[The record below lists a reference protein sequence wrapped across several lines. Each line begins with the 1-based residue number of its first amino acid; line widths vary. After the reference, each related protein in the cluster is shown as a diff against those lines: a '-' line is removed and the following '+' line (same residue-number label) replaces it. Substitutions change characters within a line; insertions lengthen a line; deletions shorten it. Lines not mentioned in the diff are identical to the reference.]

1 VEKDCNDLEGSGL
14 TNIDIDGFGQKEVYC
29 DNGWVVVM
37 RRYNS
42 TMSFHRNWNA
52 YKVGFGDPREQFWIG
67 NDALY
72 ALTNQGDYSMQ
83 IDMLSCDGNT
93 YYVRWNL
100 FRIQDESQKYKVAA
114 ISVDS
119 YNTSSNSY
127 LTENIH
133 WPTIMAD
140 VNETVAEL
148 KRQQA
153 KGRIRYYGVCNF
165 GPNDL
170 RGFLEAGGQ
179 PISNQVCYNL
189 LWRSIEEELLP
200 LCQEK
205 GISLLPYSP
214 LQQGLLTG
222 KFQKPSDVP
231 EGRRR
236 GKLFHKDSTPLSRH
250 GHDGA
255 EKEVFQA
262 ISEIREVCANANIPM
277 ATASLSWLLQ
287 QPCVKSVIVGASN
300 PQQVVE
306 NCQRVTLPED
316 MVQKFSAATD
326 PVKVIFKGDM
336 DQWAYGRS
344 R

>member
-1 VEKDCNDLEGSGL
+1 MQRVNLPGSDLNVSPICLGTWQFNGGQVGGDKTWGAMSVEESKKIWDKALETGINFIDTAEAYLNSHSVLGQIMDPSKRRDIVL
-14 TNIDIDGFGQKEVYC
+14 ASKVGNGKGANSAPYTAEDIDQAVTTSLEKLKTDYI
-29 DNGWVVVM
+29 D
-37 RRYNS
+37 
-42 TMSFHRNWNA
+42 
-52 YKVGFGDPREQFWIG
+52 
-67 NDALY
+67 LY
-72 ALTNQGDYSMQ
+72 Q
-83 IDMLSCDGNT
+83 
-93 YYVRWNL
+93 V
-100 FRIQDESQKYKVAA
+100 
-114 ISVDS
+114 
-119 YNTSSNSY
+119 
-127 LTENIH
+127 H

-222 KFQKPSDVP
+222 KFQMPSDVP

-236 GKLFHKDSTPLSRH
+236 GKLFHKDSTPLARH

-262 ISEIREVCANANIPM
+262 ISEIREVCAKANIPM

-316 MVQKFSAATD
+316 VVQKFSAATD

-344 R
+344 S